1 MIKSGLLVLPTRR
14 TFSSC
19 RVALAGH
26 NKWSKI
32 KQKKGANDAQK
43 SVIFGKAARDIVLA
57 ARQGGSTDPLK
68 NVQLATVLKRAK
80 DMNVPKENIEKA
92 LAKASRGKE
101 GGDTFVYEVLAF
113 NHVGLIIE
121 CATDNS
127 NRTIHTL
134 REILNN
140 YGARQAPVKFMFKRV
155 GYVVVSPVDGVD
167 QTGQEDLVETALTHG
182 AIDFDNI
189 ADSSGHSVWFTSEPD
204 ALISLSTAI
213 INKFS
218 QKWNVD
224 VSELRYIPLEDSPE
238 VSEEAKNDLKALI
251 EELENNED
259 VLQVWTSLQ
268 DDH

>member
-1 MIKSGLLVLPTRR
+1 VLICD
-14 TFSSC
+14 S
-19 RVALAGH
+19 
-26 NKWSKI
+26 KWSKI

-43 SVIFGKAARDIVLA
+43 SVIFGKAARYWPPDVFVFTFRVSLRLTA
-57 ARQGGSTDPLK
+57 STEGGSTDPLK

-189 ADSSGHSVWFTSEPD
+189 ADSSGHSFTSEPD

>member
-1 MIKSGLLVLPTRR
+1 M
-14 TFSSC
+14 
-19 RVALAGH
+19 
-26 NKWSKI
+26 
-32 KQKKGANDAQK
+32 
-43 SVIFGKAARDIVLA
+43 
-57 ARQGGSTDPLK
+57 
-68 NVQLATVLKRAK
+68 
-80 DMNVPKENIEKA
+80 
-92 LAKASRGKE
+92 
-101 GGDTFVYEVLAF
+101 
-113 NHVGLIIE
+113 
-121 CATDNS
+121 
-127 NRTIHTL
+127 
-134 REILNN
+134 
-140 YGARQAPVKFMFKRV
+140 APVKFMFKRV

-189 ADSSGHSVWFTSEPD
+189 ADSSGHSVWASHSYFLFICLLTAAIQFTSEPD